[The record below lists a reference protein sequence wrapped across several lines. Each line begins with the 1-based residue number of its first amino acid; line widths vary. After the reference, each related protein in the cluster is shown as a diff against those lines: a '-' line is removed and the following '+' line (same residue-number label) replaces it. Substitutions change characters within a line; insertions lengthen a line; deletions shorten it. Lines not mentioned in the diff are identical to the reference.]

1 MVYSCKFKGQ
11 FLISCSLPS
20 QGTEL
25 HVPNNIYEATSTP
38 GYVTITILIMEMSP
52 GELLRF

>member
-52 GELLRF
+52 RELLRF